1 MMVTVL
7 WVRAKKE
14 VVMTKTKF
22 VGAAI
27 AAMFLMSSAA
37 NAADLYTPEPTPV
50 AASGW
55 YFSGFG
61 GANWADDTSF
71 DVDLGAGV
79 AAITNEYDTGFVVG
93 GAFGY
98 DFGQAMGPLGVR
110 VEGEVSYRDNDV
122 DTHVLGGADLAGSVG
137 STSALA
143 GMANL
148 LFDFNTGGPLSFYG
162 GGGVGIANVEF
173 DSHGADAADPVMN
186 DDDTVFAWQAI
197 AGVGY
202 EVSPGW
208 VLDVQYRY
216 FNASDVSLTSTPLA
230 GSVSSSTDYES
241 HAVVAGIRWSF

>member
-14 VVMTKTKF
+14 LLMTKIKF
-22 VGAAI
+22 VGTAI

-71 DVDLGAGV
+71 DTILGVSGV
-79 AAITNEYDTGFVVG
+79 ITNEYDTGFVVG

-98 DFGQAMGPLGVR
+98 DFGQAMGPLGMR
-110 VEGEVSYRDNDV
+110 LEGEVSYRDNDV
-122 DTHVLGGADLAGSVG
+122 DTHVLDGGDLPGSDG

-148 LFDFNTGGPLSFYG
+148 LFDFNTGGPFSFYG
-162 GGGVGIANVEF
+162 GGGVGVANVEF
-173 DSHGADAADPVMN
+173 DSHSAGPTVLN

-197 AGVGY
+197 AGVGF
-202 EVSPGW
+202 EVAPGW

-216 FNASDVSLTSTPLA
+216 FNASDVSLTSTPVA

>member
-1 MMVTVL
+1 
-7 WVRAKKE
+7 
-14 VVMTKTKF
+14 MTKIKF

-37 NAADLYTPEPTPV
+37 NAADLYTPAPTPV

-61 GANWADDTSF
+61 GANWMENTSF

-79 AAITNEYDTGFVVG
+79 AAITNKYDTGFVVG

-98 DFGQAMGPLGVR
+98 DFGQAMGPLGMR
-110 VEGEVSYRDNDV
+110 LEGELSYRDNDV
-122 DTHVLGGADLAGSVG
+122 DTHVLGGVDLAGSAG

-143 GMANL
+143 GMANV
-148 LFDFNTGGPLSFYG
+148 LFDFNTGGPFSFYG
-162 GGGVGIANVEF
+162 GGGVGVANVEF
-173 DSHGADAADPVMN
+173 DSHSAGGTTVLN

-197 AGVGY
+197 AGVGF

-216 FNASDVSLTSTPLA
+216 FNASDVSLTSTPVA